1 MGGHN
6 IKEIKHQDKTV
17 WIENHKCLL
26 LYKTRDD
33 VMGTSLYYDGFE
45 IKTGTLYDVERDEKM
60 KKIKG
65 WFASKRMKVRVEILF
80 NSDTIYQEELYGRY
94 VADGVNAYEFSFDFN
109 TSLLRDN
116 GYVNEFVMQLD

>member
-1 MGGHN
+1 
-6 IKEIKHQDKTV
+6 
-17 WIENHKCLL
+17 
-26 LYKTRDD
+26 
-33 VMGTSLYYDGFE
+33 MGTSLYYDGFE

-94 VADGVNAYEFSFDFN
+94 VVDGVNAYEFSFDFN